1 MKQPTTGR
9 SAARFA
15 LLLCMGL
22 SACDDTAGLFV
33 ASSPASAPVAAPAAT
48 ALRLH
53 VGDKVKIVVIGD
65 DKISGEYDIDQTG
78 DVSIPAAGALHA
90 AGRTKGELE
99 TEITRRLVDRQF
111 LRSPMVTVSVSSFR
125 PFYVLGEVEKPG
137 EYPYHTVLNVL
148 SAIAVAGG
156 NTYRANASH
165 ALIQRAGET
174 GFRSYPLSPDV
185 PVNPGDLIK
194 LPERYF

>member
-1 MKQPTTGR
+1 MTPQVKGR
-9 SAARFA
+9 RARQFA
-15 LLLCMGL
+15 LLICLGL
-22 SACDDTAGLFV
+22 AGCDDTTALVTGSTV
-33 ASSPASAPVAAPAAT
+33 APAAT

-53 VGDKVKIVVIGD
+53 VGDKIKVVVIGD
-65 DKISGEYDIDQTG
+65 DKISGEYEIDQTG
-78 DVSIPAAGALHA
+78 DISVPAAGALHA
-90 AGRTKGELE
+90 AGRSKVEME

-111 LRSPMVTVSVSSFR
+111 LRSPMVTVSVASFR

-137 EYPYHTVLNVL
+137 EYQYHTGLNLL

-156 NTYRANASH
+156 NTYRANPSH

-174 GFRSYPLSPDV
+174 GFHSYPLSPDV

>member
-1 MKQPTTGR
+1 
-9 SAARFA
+9 
-15 LLLCMGL
+15 LGL
-22 SACDDTAGLFV
+22 SACDDTTALV
-33 ASSPASAPVAAPAAT
+33 ASSTPASAQVAT

-53 VGDKVKIVVIGD
+53 VGDKIKIVVIGD

-78 DVSIPAAGALHA
+78 DISIPAAGALHA
-90 AGRTKGELE
+90 AGRTRGDLE
-99 TEITRRLVDRQF
+99 TEIARRLVDRQF

-137 EYPYHTVLNVL
+137 EYPYHTGLNIL

-156 NTYRANASH
+156 ETYRANQSH

-174 GFRSYPLSPDV
+174 GFHSFPLSPDV

>member
-1 MKQPTTGR
+1 MKQHQTGR
-9 SAARFA
+9 RATGFA
-15 LLLCMGL
+15 LLLCMSLG
-22 SACDDTAGLFV
+22 ACDDMTGLV
-33 ASSPASAPVAAPAAT
+33 ANSPAPTVAPAAT

-53 VGDKVKIVVIGD
+53 VGDRIKVVVIGD
-65 DKISGEYDIDQTG
+65 DKISGEYDIDQAG
-78 DVSIPAAGALHA
+78 DISIPAAGALHA
-90 AGRTKGELE
+90 AGRSKGELE
-99 TEITRRLVDRQF
+99 AEITHRLIDRQF

-137 EYPYHTVLNVL
+137 EYPYHTGLNLL

-156 NTYRANASH
+156 DTYRANRSH
-165 ALIQRAGET
+165 ALIQRAGEN
-174 GFRSYPLSPDV
+174 GFKSYPLSPDV